1 VALEEWLAA
10 IPSFEVV
17 DPAAVQ
23 WTGGSV
29 RGPERVPFRVR
40 VGAEGGRP

>member
-40 VGAEGGRP
+40 VGAEGSRP